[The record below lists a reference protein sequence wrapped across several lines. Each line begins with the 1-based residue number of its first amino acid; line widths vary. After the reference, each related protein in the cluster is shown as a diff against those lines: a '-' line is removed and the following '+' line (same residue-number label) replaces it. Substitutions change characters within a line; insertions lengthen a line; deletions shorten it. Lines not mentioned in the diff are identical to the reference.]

1 MIQSVHKAVVILELL
16 ADHYPESVCLN
27 DICLK
32 TGIQKSTC
40 VHILNTLAEDDLVS
54 RSEYGYYTLS
64 TGCFYITRFGKY
76 DRERIRICR
85 PVMEWFRKKSGE
97 TVLIAQ
103 IHNGKK
109 YIIDH
114 LTGTYP
120 LRSKGQNIILDDI
133 YRTAAGRVGMAYL
146 PEEQLQHVIQRNGMP
161 KSPDWEEFQNIGE
174 LKKELVAIKE
184 SSWCKTVNQGPES
197 CVIGYAT
204 PLFKGDEF
212 YGALAAAIDASA
224 TFNITEEREKE
235 IVTLLLKSAVEIN
248 RRLSF

>member
-16 ADHYPESVCLN
+16 ADYYPKTVCLS

-32 TGIQKSTC
+32 TGIHKSTC
-40 VHILNTLAEDDLVS
+40 VHILNTLAEDDLVT

-114 LTGTYP
+114 LIGEFH
-120 LRSKGQNIILDDI
+120 LKSKGQYIILDDI
-133 YRTAAGRVGMAYL
+133 YRTASGRLAMAFL
-146 PEEQLQHVIQRNGMP
+146 SDEQLRNVVQKNGMP

-174 LKKELVAIKE
+174 LKKELAAIKE
-184 SSWCKTVNQGPES
+184 SSWCKTVNQGSER

-212 YGALAAAIDASA
+212 YGALATAIDASA